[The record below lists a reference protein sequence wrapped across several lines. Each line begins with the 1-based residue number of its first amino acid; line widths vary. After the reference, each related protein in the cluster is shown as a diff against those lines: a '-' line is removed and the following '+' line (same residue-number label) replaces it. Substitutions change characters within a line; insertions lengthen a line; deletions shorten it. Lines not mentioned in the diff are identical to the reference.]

1 MEKLITKLR
10 IHGVQDGVCKDIY
23 ILLEMGM
30 EKENV
35 GYCYNHQ
42 SQFHDLLKK
51 FKIIYIKYHKKYI

>member
-1 MEKLITKLR
+1 MEKLIIKLR

-42 SQFHDLLKK
+42 SQLHDLLKK
-51 FKIIYIKYHKKYI
+51 I